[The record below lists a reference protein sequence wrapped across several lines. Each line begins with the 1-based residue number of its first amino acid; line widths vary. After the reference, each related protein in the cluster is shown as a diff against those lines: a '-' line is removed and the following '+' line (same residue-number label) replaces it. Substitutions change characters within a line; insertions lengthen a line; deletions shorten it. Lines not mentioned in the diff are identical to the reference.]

1 MPIRIRIRIEMV
13 GTPSIRSSISRLEAM
28 AKLRLKSTRS
38 LSLATSKP
46 TASTQCS
53 NKTINSITINHRHK
67 NNTSNNTNNSS
78 KEKAVVNAL
87 QSKYMLHLAGY
98 HQLTF
103 LAVATQT
110 NTDPSISSSRIKD
123 KILISNLQATRCLL
137 ALARATTMGL
147 PKAKATKCT
156 QDSKINSRKNPMSR
170 GYPLVVP
177 KTKAITE
184 IKATNSHNNTLGS
197 SKTLARCTKI
207 SSSNSEE
214 TQGSKETKW
223 TITSHLKSTTNRIR
237 VLITDMTASNNNLLT
252 IPTKISLLVNAW
264 SRARIADQRLRKAQS
279 SCTTHQA
286 DAVRL
291 V

>member
-1 MPIRIRIRIEMV
+1 MLD
-13 GTPSIRSSISRLEAM
+13 TLSIRSSISRLEAM

-46 TASTQCS
+46 TASTQCY

-67 NNTSNNTNNSS
+67 NNNNTNNS

-103 LAVATQT
+103 LAVAIQT

-123 KILISNLQATRCLL
+123 KILISNLQATRCPLP
-137 ALARATTMGL
+137 LARATTMGL

-177 KTKAITE
+177 KIKAITE

-223 TITSHLKSTTNRIR
+223 TITSHLKSTTNRTR
-237 VLITDMTASNNNLLT
+237 VLITDMTDNNNNLLAR
-252 IPTKISLLVNAW
+252 PTKISRLVNAW
-264 SRARIADQRLRKAQS
+264 NRARIADQRLRKAQS